1 MINPL
6 ELSGNTIMVTGA
18 SSGIGRETARM
29 LSELGAR
36 LILVGRNVAALNE
49 TLHQLDGSGHFLKGF
64 DFKDVDSIPDWMNK
78 LTGEAGPLDG
88 LVHCAGIQ
96 QILPLRVLTVP
107 KMDEILKVNFYSGIV
122 LAKCLRQ
129 KTAHRKP
136 AAIVFMSSVMGLVGQ
151 PGRVAYSASKGAL
164 EAATRSLALELAP
177 ESIRVNCIAPAFV
190 KTEAFAALSKTLTQ
204 EQIRD
209 IEKAHP
215 LGIGQPRDIA
225 GAVAFL
231 LADTG
236 RWITGATLIMDG
248 GYCAQ

>member
-6 ELSGNTIMVTGA
+6 DLSGKTILVTGA
-18 SSGIGRETARM
+18 SAGIGRETARL

-49 TLHQLDGSGHFLKGF
+49 TLHQLDGAGHFMESLDLGE
-64 DFKDVDSIPDWMNK
+64 VDSIPNRMNK
-78 LTGEAGPLDG
+78 ITGEAGPLDG

-96 QILPLRVLTVP
+96 LILPLRALTLQ
-107 KMDEILKVNFYSGIV
+107 KMDEILRVNFHAGIM

-129 KTAHRKP
+129 KAAHRKP
-136 AAIVFMSSVMGLVGQ
+136 ASMVFMSSVMGSVGQ

-177 ESIRVNCIAPAFV
+177 ENIRVNCIAPAFV
-190 KTEAFAALSKTLTQ
+190 KTEAFVALSKTLSAD
-204 EQIRD
+204 QIHD
-209 IEKAHP
+209 IEKVHP
-215 LGIGQPRDIA
+215 LGIGEPRDVA

-231 LADTG
+231 VAGTG
-236 RWITGATLIMDG
+236 RWITGTTLVVDG